1 MITPYKVTHDGIELI
16 GVCDVLD
23 LVDPNGT
30 VEYMET
36 GRLICEWC
44 AANDATTYSAPRE
57 NYSDL
62 IAADVARE
70 AGVSRVVCE
79 DLS

>member
-1 MITPYKVTHDGIELI
+1 MITPYKITNDGIELI

-23 LVDPNGT
+23 LVDPEGEA
-30 VEYMET
+30 EYMES
-36 GRLICEWC
+36 GRLIREWC
-44 AANDATTYSAPRE
+44 AANDAITYSAPRE
-57 NYSDL
+57 NFSDWT
-62 IAADVARE
+62 AADMARE